1 MGETPMREELEDVL
15 DLYEGM
21 NEGGREHWRER
32 AVPSISLRSEEERN
46 LFVDNLDRID
56 RDEEREE

>member
-1 MGETPMREELEDVL
+1 MREELEDVL

-21 NEGGREHWRER
+21 NEAGREHWRER

>member
-1 MGETPMREELEDVL
+1 MREDLEDAL

-21 NEGGREHWRER
+21 NEAGRKHWRER
-32 AVPSISLRSEEERN
+32 AASSISFQSEEERK
-46 LFVDNLDRID
+46 LFLDNLDRID